1 MSVNNEIEHL
11 KSRLDIVEKQLSKLL
26 KNENQEQEEEEDS
39 NEIKIKNNFIEKY
52 NVDFT
57 HINNLEVIASYECSH
72 NSMDEYSS
80 FSNGKFELSY
90 DFIKDN
96 NKPISVRYTGEFEK
110 SQTYYNRYEP
120 DVNFE
125 TDLTVSPNI
134 DYVYN
139 KDEMIVCEEDDEDDQ
154 KWCDLIN
161 QVLDDII
168 CEVDNFSDILDDL
181 TDSGKIV
188 IGK

>member
-11 KSRLDIVEKQLSKLL
+11 KNRLDIVEKQLSKLL
-26 KNENQEQEEEEDS
+26 KNQNQNQEEEDS

-57 HINNLEVIASYECSH
+57 HINNLEVIASYECTQDK
-72 NSMDEYSS
+72 MDEYSS
-80 FSNGKFELSY
+80 FSNGKFKLSY

-96 NKPISVRYTGEFEK
+96 NKPISVTYTGEFEK

-134 DYVYN
+134 HYVYN
-139 KDEMIVCEEDDEDDQ
+139 KDEMIVCKEDDEDNQ

-161 QVLDDII
+161 KVLDDII
-168 CEVDNFSDILDDL
+168 CEVDNFSYILDDL

-188 IGK
+188 IKN